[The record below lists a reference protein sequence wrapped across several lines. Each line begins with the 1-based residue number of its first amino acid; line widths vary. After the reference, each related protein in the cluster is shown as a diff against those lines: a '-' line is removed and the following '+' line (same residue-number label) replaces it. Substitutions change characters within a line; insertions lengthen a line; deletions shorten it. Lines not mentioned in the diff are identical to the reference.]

1 MYDFIDVI
9 ETSEGAS
16 LPSEAL
22 KINGEFIED
31 LIEGYRTLSVVGR
44 EALSPELDFYETGI
58 RDGSTLKGKRYP
70 ARMIRITYQLIAATN
85 EEFRAAYNKLA
96 HILDVTDAQ
105 LIFNDEQDKYFTGTP
120 ALIGEVEPGRNAV
133 VGEFEILCLD
143 PFKYSIMEYEAEPV
157 LASNSVLIDY
167 AGTYK
172 SFPKLEAHFYKEEE
186 ASEDGETVTAL
197 TGEGDCGYVA
207 FFTENEKIIQL
218 GDPDEADGE
227 AGAYAASQTLINAD
241 FNKLAAWG
249 SAAKSQWAVSGGQL
263 TGTVSKWSTPTTPA
277 PTKAL
282 LLRALVETEAP
293 DIYYEVHGTAWR
305 TSQESVK
312 VTVTIK
318 ANLNNKESYFLR
330 GFILDAAVYIDGDW
344 RTVRLKNTND
354 QWRGT
359 TVHSKSFTTT
369 ITGISAGATSLSGIQ
384 FKAFRSDNTG
394 GETGVLPASN
404 CANMPISLF
413 PSREPEEWYLYPSS
427 YGSGSQWHG
436 VSMTRAIP
444 ADASGEVGAVNC
456 TVTYAQ
462 KMCAS
467 SINQLGE
474 FQVLLNN
481 GTQMIASALV
491 QKSLA
496 GNNALLRL
504 YVNGKLKES
513 ITVDLSQAAAKFTSA
528 KTSTITKFGKKV
540 TFNICGISRTYQD
553 AGIEN
558 TAVAAI
564 TFKFNQ
570 YGTKPALAYNGLHWA
585 KFVKNNCNTWREI
598 KNKFSTND
606 VIVAD
611 CKDGEIFL
619 NGVLAP
625 AYGALGN
632 DWEEFY
638 LTPGLNQIGV
648 AFSEWVDEAHAPK
661 FLVKYR
667 EVFL

>member
-1 MYDFIDVI
+1 MYNFIDVI

-44 EALSPELDFYETGI
+44 EALSPEIFTAETGI
-58 RDGSTLKGKRYP
+58 RDGSTLRGKRYP
-70 ARMIRITYQLIAATN
+70 ARIIRITYQLIAATN
-85 EEFRAAYNKLA
+85 EEFRAAYNMLA

-143 PFKYSIMEYEAEPV
+143 PFKYSIMEYEAESV

-172 SFPKLEAHFYKEEE
+172 SFPRLEAHFYKEEE

-227 AGAYAASQTLINAD
+227 AGAYAASQTLINAN
-241 FNKLAAWG
+241 FNKQAAWG
-249 SAAKSQWAVSGGQL
+249 SAAKSQWAVSGGEL

-277 PTKAL
+277 PTKGL
-282 LLRALVETEAP
+282 LLRALVESEAP
-293 DIYYEVHGTAWR
+293 DIYYEVHCTAWR

-318 ANLNNKESYFLR
+318 ANLNKKESYFLR
-330 GFILDAAVYIDGDW
+330 GFILDSAVCIGGKWY
-344 RTVRLKNTND
+344 TVRLKNAND

-427 YGSGSQWHG
+427 YGSGSLWHG
-436 VSMTRAIP
+436 PAISRAIP
-444 ADASGEVGAVNC
+444 ADATGEVGAVNC
-456 TVTYAQ
+456 TLTFAQ

-467 SINQLGE
+467 SINQFGAFHAKLQNGTRTVAGVVIE
-474 FQVLLNN
+474 KTASGNN
-481 GTQMIASALV
+481 GNV
-491 QKSLA
+491 
-496 GNNALLRL
+496 RFF
-504 YVNGKLKES
+504 VNGTLKD
-513 ITVDLSQAAAKFTSA
+513 TVTIDLSQAAAKFTSS

-540 TFNICGISRTYQD
+540 TFNICGISKTFQ
-553 AGIEN
+553 
-558 TAVAAI
+558 AADLE
-564 TFKFNQ
+564 TMPVTELSFQFTRS
-570 YGTKPALAYNGLHWA
+570 GSKPVLAYNGLYWA
-585 KFVKNNCNTWREI
+585 KFVKNNCNT
-598 KNKFSTND
+598 
-606 VIVAD
+606 
-611 CKDGEIFL
+611 L
-619 NGVLAP
+619 N
-625 AYGALGN
+625 
-632 DWEEFY
+632 
-638 LTPGLNQIGV
+638 
-648 AFSEWVDEAHAPK
+648 
-661 FLVKYR
+661 
-667 EVFL
+667 